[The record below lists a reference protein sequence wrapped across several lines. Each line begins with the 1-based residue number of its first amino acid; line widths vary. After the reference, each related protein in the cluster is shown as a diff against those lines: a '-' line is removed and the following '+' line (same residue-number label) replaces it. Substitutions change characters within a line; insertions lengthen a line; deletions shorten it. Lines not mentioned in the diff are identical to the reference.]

1 MSSRLKAGLLA
12 TTLCALPLSS
22 YAEAR
27 SALDA
32 RVDVTLAKL
41 GRPQL
46 EALIVTHIP
55 ELMQNPADAGDAQH
69 SAAWSP
75 AMPEQ
80 GIAAITE
87 TDGTIGVGARVQD
100 ARYESTAYPAALA
113 SAASWNPALLEAL
126 GRSVGRDAHDRG
138 FNILLSGGTNL
149 TRDPRGGRNFE
160 YFGEDPLL
168 VGRLAGFYA
177 KGAQSNHIVATIKH
191 FALNDYETGRTQY
204 DVSIPRDAAM
214 ESDLLAFNIALRLGK
229 PGAVM
234 CAYNMVW
241 GSYSCESKPLLNDI
255 LRRQWQYPGYVMSDW
270 GAVHS
275 TKNSA
280 EAGLNQESGAE
291 IDTAIGLGGTGML
304 QDSPMSAAT
313 KKRIADAV
321 KDGTLF
327 GQAFYAPRQL
337 DSVVS
342 DDALR
347 AMARPILYGL
357 FATGAEQ
364 PIEKRPVDRAA
375 GYKTALEAAQQG
387 IVLLKNDKTALP
399 LAKTTRSIAVIGGH
413 ADKGVISG
421 GGSPTVLPFGGNAIP
436 QQGSEIMSQQVWDP
450 SPPLTFMRR
459 LAPQA
464 AISFTEET
472 DLKEAARAAKRADA
486 VVLFIAQWSTEGR
499 DRASLSLTDAQNK
512 LITAIARANPNV
524 TVVLE
529 TEGPVLMPW
538 LGQVRAVVQAWYPG
552 IAGGEAIAQ
561 ILFGDV
567 NPTGHLPLS
576 FPLSENDLPRPALP
590 VAPPLTEGRP
600 TTFTIAYDEGA
611 DVGYRWFAR
620 AGKKVL
626 FPFGHGLS
634 YARFTYDH
642 FVVKADRTPLATLTV
657 RNDSDRDGS
666 DVVQLYAEGQGIGR
680 RLVGWQRVT
689 VPAHQSRDV
698 AIPVDLQ
705 TIARFSQRDNR
716 WHVTPGSYQLRVAH
730 SATDEGLIS
739 PTLLRDTTIAGTEP
753 LSE

>member
-12 TTLCALPLSS
+12 TALCALPLLSS
-22 YAEAR
+22 AEAR
-27 SALDA
+27 SALDE
-32 RVDVTLAKL
+32 RVDATLAKL
-41 GRPQL
+41 DRAQL

-55 ELMQNPADAGDAQH
+55 EMMQNPAAAGDAQH
-69 SAAWSP
+69 AAAWSP
-75 AMPEQ
+75 AMPEH
-80 GIAAITE
+80 GIPAITE
-87 TDGTIGVGARVQD
+87 TDGTIGVGARIQD
-100 ARYESTAYPAALA
+100 SRYESTAYPAALA
-113 SAASWNPALLEAL
+113 SAASWNPALLKAL
-126 GRSVGRDAHDRG
+126 GRSVGRDARDRG

-160 YFGEDPLL
+160 YLGEDPLL

-177 KGAQSNHIVATIKH
+177 RGAQSNHILATIKH

-204 DVSIPRDAAM
+204 DVSIPREAAM
-214 ESDLLAFNIALRLGK
+214 ESDLLAFNIALRIGK

-241 GSYSCESKPLLNDI
+241 GAYSCESKPLLTDI
-255 LRRQWQYPGYVMSDW
+255 LRRQWHYPGYVMSDW

-275 TKNSA
+275 TEKSA

-304 QDSPMSAAT
+304 QDTPLSAET
-313 KKRIADAV
+313 TSRIAAAI
-321 KDGTLF
+321 KNGTLF
-327 GQAFYAPRQL
+327 AQAFYAPGQL
-337 DSVVS
+337 ASVVS
-342 DDALR
+342 DESLR

-364 PIEKRPVDRAA
+364 PIEKKPVDRAE

-387 IVLLKNDKTALP
+387 IVLLRNEKSALP
-399 LAKTTRSIAVIGGH
+399 LSKSIRSIAVIGGH

-436 QQGSEIMSQQVWDP
+436 QKGEQIMSQQVWDP
-450 SPPLTFMRR
+450 SAPLTYMRR

-472 DLKEAARAAKRADA
+472 DLPKAEQAAKSADA

-499 DRASLSLTDAQNK
+499 DRATLSLTDAQNK
-512 LITAIARANPNV
+512 LIAAIARANPNV

-538 LGQVRAVVQAWYPG
+538 LDQVRAVVQAWYPG
-552 IAGGEAIAQ
+552 SAGGEAIAQ

-567 NPTGHLPLS
+567 NPSGHLPLS

-600 TTFTIAYDEGA
+600 ASFQIAYDEGA

-620 AGKKVL
+620 TDRKVL

-634 YARFTYDH
+634 YTRFTYDH
-642 FVVKADRTPLATLTV
+642 FVVKAERAPSASVTI
-657 RNDSDRDGS
+657 RNDGDRDGC

-680 RLVGWQRVT
+680 RLVGWQRVS

-698 AIPVDLQ
+698 TIPVDLQ
-705 TIARFSQRDNR
+705 TIARFSQSDNR

-730 SATDEGLIS
+730 SAAEEGLTSAI
-739 PTLLRDTTIAGTEP
+739 LLKGTTIAGTEP
-753 LSE
+753 RSE